1 MNAYKQVTSWGHIDW
16 LQSKNRDSSMQA
28 EIGIVNL
35 LPRKR
40 QAEHTHYS
48 EVQFLY
54 TLEGHGEHIVDGRSH
69 SLSARRLLF
78 SPLRH
83 HPFHHQP
90 QRYDAAGA
98 DVLRPLSIFRFT
110 RMWTTRPSCQPKRQT
125 LNSSA
130 QLCCRGSANW
140 PATRWTI

>member
-1 MNAYKQVTSWGHIDW
+1 MPEEAKKMNAYKQVTSWGHIDW

-54 TLEGHGEHIVDGRSH
+54 TLEGHGEHIVDGRSIPFRPGDYFFLPSGITH
-69 SLSARRLLF
+69 STINHSDTTL
-78 SPLRH
+78 P
-83 HPFHHQP
+83 
-90 QRYDAAGA
+90 GA
-98 DVLRPLSIFRFT
+98 DVLRPC
-110 RMWTTRPSCQPKRQT
+110 P
-125 LNSSA
+125 SSA
-130 QLCCRGSANW
+130 SPGCGRRVLHVSRSGR
-140 PATRWTI
+140 P